1 MDTENRS
8 FSNFFVLLKQLNS
21 AVFDCNLNEYERLLQ
36 EMCNHKDEDVALI
49 LAKVIY
55 DNLSTNNADYLAKL
69 LEIAIQKR
77 MSWAQ
82 IGTKN
87 NPLFKACIV
96 LGSKDLYDCYIEET
110 SPLDNDWYAT
120 LYNEAILLDEQI
132 MNVLHPVKKGI
143 HYNGCLKTD
152 DNSSSMVQIQRE
164 DYNFI
169 EDVVIKY
176 NGIIERKQIIKDLLD
191 RSIKG

>member
-8 FSNFFVLLKQLNS
+8 FSNFYVLLEQLNS
-21 AVFDCNLNEYERLLQ
+21 AVFDCNLTEYERLLQ

-55 DNLSTNNADYLAKL
+55 DNLSTYNADYLAKL

-82 IGTKN
+82 IGTKD

-152 DNSSSMVQIQRE
+152 DNSSSMVQIHRK

-169 EDVVIKY
+169 EDVVLKY